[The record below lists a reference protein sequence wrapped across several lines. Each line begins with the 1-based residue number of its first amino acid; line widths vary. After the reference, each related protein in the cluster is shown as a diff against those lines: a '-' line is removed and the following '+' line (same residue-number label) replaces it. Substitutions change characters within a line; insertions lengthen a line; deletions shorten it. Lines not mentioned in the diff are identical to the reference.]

1 MENLEKLLFE
11 YGFYIDH
18 ASGVYKREDGYS
30 AEFLFRR
37 SKNIM
42 IIKNTFK
49 HKSHVSTSLVPE
61 TDDEFRLF
69 FKLIE
74 MKPI

>member
-1 MENLEKLLFE
+1 MDLEKLLFE
-11 YGFYIDH
+11 YGFYMDYSTGH
-18 ASGVYKREDGYS
+18 YKRDDGYS

-49 HKSHVSTSLVPE
+49 RKSHVSTSLVPE

-74 MKPI
+74 IKPI